1 MESGERPEL
10 NAQRYAVLSS
20 PEGTLQKK
28 DSHWNNSG
36 KAFFVN
42 AASPETLV
50 HALRMRGNL
59 NFWELRKFGSREG
72 KNEKIKV
79 FSFVCSAYVRCSF
92 GSDWV

>member
-1 MESGERPEL
+1 MRNGM
-10 NAQRYAVLSS
+10 QRNDKETTAT
-20 PEGTLQKK
+20 GFI
-28 DSHWNNSG
+28 SG
-36 KAFFVN
+36 KASFVN

-50 HALRMRGNL
+50 HALRMKGYL

-72 KNEKIKV
+72 KNEKFKI

>member
-1 MESGERPEL
+1 MRNGM
-10 NAQRYAVLSS
+10 QREIQNNYGHWDFLFW
-20 PEGTLQKK
+20 EG
-28 DSHWNNSG
+28 
-36 KAFFVN
+36 FFVN

-72 KNEKIKV
+72 KNEKFKV
-79 FSFVCSAYVRCSF
+79 FSFVCSDNVRCSF